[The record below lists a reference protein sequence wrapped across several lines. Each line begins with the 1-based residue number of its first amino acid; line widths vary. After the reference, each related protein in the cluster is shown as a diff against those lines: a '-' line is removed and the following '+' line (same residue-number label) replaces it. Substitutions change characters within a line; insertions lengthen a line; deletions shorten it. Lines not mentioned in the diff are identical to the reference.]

1 MEREFTFGKTEENTK
16 EVITMTRNTV
26 RANTIGQMARYLRV
40 SGSKAKDREKV
51 NI

>member
-26 RANTIGQMARYLRV
+26 RASITGQMARYLRA
-40 SGSKAKDREKV
+40 SGYTAKDREKV